1 MVVFFIFCAVILT
14 GKDVVFSLENGTL
27 KISGSDVLQSSD
39 DDIFI
44 SVDSLGKLYDD
55 ILITE
60 VEDSDEFFIFFPG
73 NSLVTFSLADG
84 SATIEFGRK
93 FYDVAIKHNDRIFI
107 SLSFLCTLLNLNYID
122 AGKAM
127 IVYDTPP
134 RIESISQTPQGL
146 IICFDRPAFSEMF
159 SYWYTTSGALVIT
172 IKPAVK
178 GKNLKL
184 SDSQIF
190 TGTNYIKL
198 YMNTASW
205 SELSVEVL
213 ENSLII
219 NSRLSLGKVLKK
231 DSGDGYFLGVFENY
245 VSGRKIILTALE
257 LNPRKFDVQPV
268 LANDHIPSGESLLSM
283 SKRYDAFAVVN
294 GGYFDPSSFYPIG
307 LLIKD
312 GKLIN
317 LPSLERPL
325 FFQTE
330 DGKFGIGRLDTLLFL
345 SIGKVT
351 LHVKGVNTPYR
362 GSVILYTEEFSNKIP
377 YYEHYVYVFLDG
389 DTISSIGY
397 KEQVKRGEKVILLS
411 PAAIEKIDK
420 LEPGMKVE
428 FTFFNSFD
436 KKLSFAIEGGPL
448 IISRGK
454 PVTEYEK
461 KFYSSSLLDRSA
473 PRTLIGI
480 TKNGSLM
487 FLIIDGY
494 QMKSYGLTFKE
505 MVEFFTDKNFEYLM
519 CVDGG
524 KSSALIFKGEV
535 FSSPPS
541 GVPVVPVGIV
551 ISQK

>member
-1 MVVFFIFCAVILT
+1 MKNYPNILKNDGVIE
-14 GKDVVFSLENGTL
+14 GF
-27 KISGSDVLQSSD
+27 
-39 DDIFI
+39 
-44 SVDSLGKLYDD
+44 
-55 ILITE
+55 
-60 VEDSDEFFIFFPG
+60 
-73 NSLVTFSLADG
+73 
-84 SATIEFGRK
+84 
-93 FYDVAIKHNDRIFI
+93 
-107 SLSFLCTLLNLNYID
+107 
-122 AGKAM
+122 
-127 IVYDTPP
+127 
-134 RIESISQTPQGL
+134 
-146 IICFDRPAFSEMF
+146 
-159 SYWYTTSGALVIT
+159 
-172 IKPAVK
+172 
-178 GKNLKL
+178 
-184 SDSQIF
+184 
-190 TGTNYIKL
+190 
-198 YMNTASW
+198 
-205 SELSVEVL
+205 
-213 ENSLII
+213 
-219 NSRLSLGKVLKK
+219 
-231 DSGDGYFLGVFENY
+231 VFENFEN
-245 VSGRKIILTALE
+245 G
-257 LNPRKFDVQPV
+257 
-268 LANDHIPSGESLLSM
+268 IP
-283 SKRYDAFAVVN
+283 
-294 GGYFDPSSFYPIG
+294 
-307 LLIKD
+307 
-312 GKLIN
+312 
-317 LPSLERPL
+317 
-325 FFQTE
+325 
-330 DGKFGIGRLDTLLFL
+330 
-345 SIGKVT
+345 
-351 LHVKGVNTPYR
+351 
-362 GSVILYTEEFSNKIP
+362 
-377 YYEHYVYVFLDG
+377 YVYVFLDG

-473 PRTLIGI
+473 PRSLIGI